1 MFVAPTTNRAESQ
14 TPPAEIRA
22 AQLPAAGST
31 ADMPARSERE
41 SAFAGSFEPN
51 AVVGI
56 RPTFVNAWDGLP
68 QVPSQFSLPASTTR
82 LPAMISG
89 SGQSLDQ
96 EELPQHSWN
105 LATHVTHPVDA
116 YLVDAAEP
124 LMFYGE
130 FDGIAGSEICGL
142 PQCQPETV
150 IDTECVVPSVESILK
165 NPAAAHPE
173 PRQRWSKRDPLER
186 LGGLVR
192 RKTGW
197 DLGLGSERVMF
208 APMVVETA
216 MGTPHSGLQIRSGR
230 GLATPDRL
238 EYIWATPSRGPSAE
252 SSVDILDTVLHM
264 ELGNEKAMAI
274 TEMSMRSLNPERN
287 DNTVGFGDMVVGA
300 RATLMDGRCTKV
312 ASVFRTYIKT
322 GPADRGLG
330 TGHVSLEPGMLVRHQ
345 WSQYTFFHGEVKYWL
360 PIAGTPGTA
369 GDVLKAGAA
378 VSTVWHETDTF
389 ALMPTLEFSS
399 LTFLSGAATNLDGSS
414 RRVNGEFVGEIY
426 PGLRCVWGPGGD
438 LGLIEYGVSPG
449 FILADEGWYD
459 SRLIFDI
466 RFVR

>member
-1 MFVAPTTNRAESQ
+1 
-14 TPPAEIRA
+14 
-22 AQLPAAGST
+22 
-31 ADMPARSERE
+31 
-41 SAFAGSFEPN
+41 
-51 AVVGI
+51 
-56 RPTFVNAWDGLP
+56 
-68 QVPSQFSLPASTTR
+68 
-82 LPAMISG
+82 
-89 SGQSLDQ
+89 
-96 EELPQHSWN
+96 
-105 LATHVTHPVDA
+105 
-116 YLVDAAEP
+116 
-124 LMFYGE
+124 
-130 FDGIAGSEICGL
+130 
-142 PQCQPETV
+142 
-150 IDTECVVPSVESILK
+150 
-165 NPAAAHPE
+165 
-173 PRQRWSKRDPLER
+173 
-186 LGGLVR
+186 
-192 RKTGW
+192 
-197 DLGLGSERVMF
+197 
-208 APMVVETA
+208 
-216 MGTPHSGLQIRSGR
+216 
-230 GLATPDRL
+230 
-238 EYIWATPSRGPSAE
+238 
-252 SSVDILDTVLHM
+252 M